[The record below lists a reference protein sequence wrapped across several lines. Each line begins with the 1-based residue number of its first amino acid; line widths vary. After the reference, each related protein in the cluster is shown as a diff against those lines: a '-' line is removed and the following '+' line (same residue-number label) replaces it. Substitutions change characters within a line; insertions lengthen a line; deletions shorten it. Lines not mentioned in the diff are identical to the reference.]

1 MDNDKATMWRVPLE
15 LVALVDEIAA
25 EIAADRALLAEV
37 GMRNGRPTR
46 AGILRLLMTL
56 GAKSLRATIREK
68 RKLEAATAA
77 ALAAATKQ
85 TPPTSKAGK
94 RRK

>member
-1 MDNDKATMWRVPLE
+1 MDSDKTTMWRVPLE

-25 EIAADRALLAEV
+25 EIAADAALLAEV
-37 GMRNGRPTR
+37 GTRGGKPTR

-68 RKLEAATAA
+68 KKSEAATAA
-77 ALAAATKQ
+77 ALAVATKPAS
-85 TPPTSKAGK
+85 PPSKAGK
-94 RRK
+94 GR